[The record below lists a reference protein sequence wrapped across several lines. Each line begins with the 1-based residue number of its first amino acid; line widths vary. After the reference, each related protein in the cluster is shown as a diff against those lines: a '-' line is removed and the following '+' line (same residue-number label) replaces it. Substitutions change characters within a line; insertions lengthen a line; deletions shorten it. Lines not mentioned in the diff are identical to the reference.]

1 MKRLWSPWR
10 MKYILNSKAK
20 GCIFCKMS
28 QEKMD
33 RRNYILFRGEHN
45 YIIMNLYPYN
55 NGHLLIVPYKHT
67 STIEKLSK
75 AEATDFI
82 YLTGKS
88 VAALK
93 KAFSPDGFNIG
104 MNLMEAA
111 GAGIEAHI
119 HMHIVPRWNGDTSFM
134 PVLFE
139 TRVIPESLDDTYS
152 KLLPFF
158 LKISSA
164 PVPHKKKRGAV
175 SGKQL

>member
-10 MKYILNSKAK
+10 MKYILNSKSK
-20 GCIFCKMS
+20 GCVFCKMS
-28 QEKMD
+28 EEKMD

-75 AEATDFI
+75 AEASDFI
-82 YLTGKS
+82 CLTGKS

-93 KAFSPDGFNIG
+93 KTFSPDGFNIG

-139 TRVIPESLDDTYS
+139 TMVIPESLDDTYS

-158 LKISSA
+158 LKISSGPA
-164 PVPHKKKRGAV
+164 PHKKKKGAGL
-175 SGKQL
+175 GKQL

>member
-20 GCIFCKMS
+20 GCVFCKMS
-28 QEKMD
+28 EEKRD
-33 RRNYILFRGEHN
+33 RKNYILYRGEHN
-45 YIIMNLYPYN
+45 YVIMNLYPYN
-55 NGHLLIVPYKHT
+55 NGHLMIVPYKHT
-67 STIEKLSK
+67 YTIEKLSK
-75 AEATDFI
+75 AEAADFI
-82 YLTGKS
+82 ELTGKS
-88 VAALK
+88 VTVLK

-158 LKISSA
+158 LKISSTPA
-164 PVPHKKKRGAV
+164 SHKKKRGAG
-175 SGKQL
+175 SRR

>member
-10 MKYILNSKAK
+10 MKYVLNNKTK

-28 QEKMD
+28 EEKRD
-33 RRNYILFRGEHN
+33 KKNYILYRGEHG

-55 NGHLLIVPYKHT
+55 NGHLMIVPYKHT
-67 STIEKLSK
+67 HTIEKLNK
-75 AEATDFI
+75 AEASDFI
-82 YLTGKS
+82 ELTGKS

-93 KAFSPDGFNIG
+93 EAFSPDGFNIG

-158 LKISSA
+158 LKISSTPA
-164 PVPHKKKRGAV
+164 SYKKKKGAG
-175 SGKQL
+175 SRKHL